1 MRNPIEFVSD
11 LYDYNLQYYRWFMHR
26 RLLFSEITAD
36 DVKNSVKYDFLANKD
51 YENVGKLITQTTL
64 TGVSAGIG
72 LGALQYGIDT
82 TARNVK
88 ANKAFT
94 KSLGVLAVASK
105 LFLIII
111 IIKID
116 LTIFFLFKKL
126 LLELHMVVL

>member
-1 MRNPIEFVSD
+1 MRKEPK
-11 LYDYNLQYYRWFMHR
+11 
-26 RLLFSEITAD
+26 SES
-36 DVKNSVKYDFLANKD
+36 VSVKYDFLANKD

-111 IIKID
+111 IIIKID

>member
-26 RLLFSEITAD
+26 RLLFSEITAE

-51 YENVGKLITQTTL
+51 YENVGKLITQTTF

-105 LFLIII
+105 LTPIII
-111 IIKID
+111 IEID
-116 LTIFFLFKKL
+116 LTIFLFKKL
-126 LLELHMVVL
+126 LLALHMVVL